1 MFRSKKWVKFFN
13 EELKRCVKSKLDTH
27 EREFKPSTPVTSTRI
42 SSAPVQ
48 KISLQLPVPPPGAP
62 PLSVIKKQR
71 DNVQKIEGLRNLE
84 QYEMKCGICC
94 KY

>member
-13 EELKRCVKSKLDTH
+13 EELKRCVKSQLDTH

-48 KISLQLPVPPPGAP
+48 KISLQPPVPPPGAP

-71 DNVQKIEGLRNLE
+71 DNAQKIEGLRNLE